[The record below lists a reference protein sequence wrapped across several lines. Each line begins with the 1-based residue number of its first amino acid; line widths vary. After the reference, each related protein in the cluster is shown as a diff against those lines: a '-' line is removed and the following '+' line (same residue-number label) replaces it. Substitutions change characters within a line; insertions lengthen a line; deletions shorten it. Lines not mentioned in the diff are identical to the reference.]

1 MDFFAQSPVFGK
13 GAGFRSWVMGEN
25 GFELSTF
32 AHNSWAFYLMKFGLV
47 GTIMIMLPPLLIL
60 LLTLFRRYA
69 HPGLELHRRYLLA
82 TAPIY
87 IFIDSMSGGLCA
99 QDRLHR
105 VPAVL
110 LPVPAAQRA
119 RHARAC
125 AGSRR
130 PRQPSGCAAPDPD
143 AVLPHA

>member
-1 MDFFAQSPVFGK
+1 MQGQMDFFAQSPVFGK

-87 IFIDSMSGGLCA
+87 IFIDSCRAAWPMRPRPPSPGSCCA
-99 QDRLHR
+99 TAC
-105 VPAVL
+105 PCCAT
-110 LPVPAAQRA
+110 RA
-119 RHARAC
+119 HARAC
-125 AGSRR
+125 ADPADPATVRMRR
-130 PRQPSGCAAPDPD
+130 AGP
-143 AVLPHA
+143 